1 MTTCCC
7 STPPGALLTLS
18 ASLAKEIDFLS
29 GTNAGLLI
37 VVGVT
42 GADDVAVTVVA
53 DVVLELLLDPLNE
66 VMDRIENRL
75 FFVGV
80 VVAPTAGAGAAEV
93 SLTDVFDVVGATAA
107 AVGVVT
113 LGAGDGDADVD
124 TAVTPATIEDEIL
137 YGRVITFRKPFK
149 KLRLKTSLFLGF
161 ILLGSVFLLS
171 R

>member
-1 MTTCCC
+1 M
-7 STPPGALLTLS
+7 
-18 ASLAKEIDFLS
+18 
-29 GTNAGLLI
+29 
-37 VVGVT
+37 VGVT
-42 GADDVAVTVVA
+42 GADDVAVAVVVTVVP
-53 DVVLELLLDPLNE
+53 ELLLDPLNE

-80 VVAPTAGAGAAEV
+80 VVAPTAGAAATDV
-93 SLTDVFDVVGATAA
+93 SLSDVVDAVGATGA
-107 AVGVVT
+107 AVGIVI

-137 YGRVITFRKPFK
+137 YGRVITFRKPLK

>member
-1 MTTCCC
+1 M
-7 STPPGALLTLS
+7 
-18 ASLAKEIDFLS
+18 DFLS
-29 GTNAGLLI
+29 GTNAGALI

-53 DVVLELLLDPLNE
+53 AVVLELLLDPLNE

-80 VVAPTAGAGAAEV
+80 VVAP
-93 SLTDVFDVVGATAA
+93 A
-107 AVGVVT
+107 AVGVVAAEASLT
-113 LGAGDGDADVD
+113 DAVDMDGVTPVADGAVVLGAGVEDADVD
-124 TAVTPATIEDEIL
+124 TAATPATIDDEIL
-137 YGRVITFRKPFK
+137 YGSVMTFRKPFK

-161 ILLGSVFLLS
+161 IRLGSVFLLS